1 MRDTNLIFNDGST
14 ATAGTGGGV
23 VTASAYSPVVGL
35 CKSGLGGFWVELV
48 CAGITGTQGTLDAK
62 LQYCDTTNGTFI
74 DGPDFTQLTTS
85 TGRQARLCQTNLR
98 YARMSY
104 TTGGTSPNYTV
115 HAHVASSPNR
125 DDS

>member
-23 VTASAYSPVVGL
+23 VTALAYSPVVDL
-35 CKSGLGGFWVELV
+35 YKSGLGGFWLELV

-74 DGPDFTQLTTS
+74 DGPDFSQLTTG

-104 TTGGTSPNYTV
+104 TTGGTSPNFTV
-115 HAHVASSPNR
+115 HAHVASGANR